1 MAMAWRDENR
11 RIDFFLFF
19 FYSGTIYNIQ
29 LYRYKYFQGKSL
41 LSFSK
46 RASTFLAIF
55 YYYYLFL
62 LFRSLPID
70 LVGIQQIFVRKAET

>member
-1 MAMAWRDENR
+1 M
-11 RIDFFLFF
+11 RIGELTFF
-19 FYSGTIYNIQ
+19 FILLLFRYLYKYTNIQ
-29 LYRYKYFQGKSL
+29 YMYFQGKSL